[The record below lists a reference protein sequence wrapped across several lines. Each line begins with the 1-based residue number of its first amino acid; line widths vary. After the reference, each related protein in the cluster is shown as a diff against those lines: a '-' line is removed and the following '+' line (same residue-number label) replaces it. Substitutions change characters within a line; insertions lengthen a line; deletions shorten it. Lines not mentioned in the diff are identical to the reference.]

1 MSTLRAAP
9 YYLGN
14 TVSVFARV
22 TATNQIGNS
31 SISSEGNGANMPI
44 AAIEPDAPSA
54 FFTESQSSS
63 SITFSW
69 NEPYNGGEAI
79 TDYEIDWNQG
89 DTIN

>member
-1 MSTLRAAP
+1 
-9 YYLGN
+9 
-14 TVSVFARV
+14 
-22 TATNQIGNS
+22 
-31 SISSEGNGANMPI
+31 MPI
-44 AAIEPDAPSA
+44 AAIEPDAPST